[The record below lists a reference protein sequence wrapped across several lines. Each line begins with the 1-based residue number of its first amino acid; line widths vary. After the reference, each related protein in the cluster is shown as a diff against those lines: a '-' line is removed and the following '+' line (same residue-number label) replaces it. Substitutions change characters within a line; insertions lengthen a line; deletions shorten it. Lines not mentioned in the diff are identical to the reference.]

1 MDLSKRIEPK
11 TWSFVE
17 KIQNAGGKPIYDIPV
32 AEGRAIFDQLQALP
46 NEKPDVDVEDKT
58 LPVGPGGKVD
68 IRIVRPKGAKE
79 SLPVIMFFHGA
90 GWVFGD
96 YQTHGRLVREIAVGT
111 HAAVV
116 FVKYTLAPE
125 AQYPTQIE
133 ESYAAMK
140 YIAEHGKQFN
150 LDTSRFVAAGDSV
163 GGNMTSVMA
172 LLAKERGGPKID
184 YQVLIYP
191 VTDANF
197 DNASYKEF
205 AEGPW
210 LTKKAMEWF
219 WDKYL
224 PNKEKRKEITASPLQ
239 ASLEQLKGLP
249 PALVITGE
257 CDVLRDEGEAYA
269 HKLNAAGVTVT
280 AVRHLGTIHDFLML
294 NDLSETPACRNA
306 VETIIGH
313 LTHIFGKKKYNNT

>member
-79 SLPVIMFFHGA
+79 ALPVIMFFHGA

-163 GGNMTSVMA
+163 GGNMTSVMT

-306 VETIIGH
+306 IETIIGH
-313 LTHIFGKKKYNNT
+313 LTHIFGKKK

>member
-32 AEGRAIFDQLQALP
+32 AEGRAIFDQIQALP

-79 SLPVIMFFHGA
+79 ALPVIMFFHGA

-163 GGNMTSVMA
+163 GGNMTSVMT
-172 LLAKERGGPKID
+172 LLAKERGGPQID

-249 PALVITGE
+249 SALVITGE

-313 LTHIFGKKKYNNT
+313 LTQIFGKKK

>member
-32 AEGRAIFDQLQALP
+32 AEGRAIFDQIQALP

-79 SLPVIMFFHGA
+79 ALPVIMFFHGA

-96 YQTHGRLVREIAVGT
+96 YQTHGRLVREIVVGT

-163 GGNMTSVMA
+163 GGNMTSVMT
-172 LLAKERGGPKID
+172 LLAKERGGPQID

-313 LTHIFGKKKYNNT
+313 LTQIFGKKK

>member
-32 AEGRAIFDQLQALP
+32 AEGRTIFDQIQALP

-79 SLPVIMFFHGA
+79 ALPVIMFFHGA

-163 GGNMTSVMA
+163 GGNMTSVMT
-172 LLAKERGGPKID
+172 LLAKERGGPQID

-313 LTHIFGKKKYNNT
+313 LTQIFGKKK

>member
-32 AEGRAIFDQLQALP
+32 AEGRAIFDQIQALP

-79 SLPVIMFFHGA
+79 ALPVIMFFHGA

-163 GGNMTSVMA
+163 GGNMTSVMT
-172 LLAKERGGPKID
+172 LLAKERGGPQID

-294 NDLSETPACRNA
+294 NDLSETPACGNA

-313 LTHIFGKKKYNNT
+313 LTQIFGKKK

>member
-224 PNKEKRKEITASPLQ
+224 PNKEKERKLQQVRCKPLLNNLKAYHQ
-239 ASLEQLKGLP
+239 HWSSLESVMFCVMRAKPMPINSTQR
-249 PALVITGE
+249 V
-257 CDVLRDEGEAYA
+257 
-269 HKLNAAGVTVT
+269 
-280 AVRHLGTIHDFLML
+280 
-294 NDLSETPACRNA
+294 
-306 VETIIGH
+306 
-313 LTHIFGKKKYNNT
+313 

>member
-79 SLPVIMFFHGA
+79 ALPVIMFFHGA

-163 GGNMTSVMA
+163 GGNMTSVMT

-224 PNKEKRKEITASPLQ
+224 PNKEKERKLQQVRCKPLLNNLKAYHQ
-239 ASLEQLKGLP
+239 HWSLPVSVMSYVMRAKPMPINSTQR
-249 PALVITGE
+249 VWQ
-257 CDVLRDEGEAYA
+257 
-269 HKLNAAGVTVT
+269 
-280 AVRHLGTIHDFLML
+280 
-294 NDLSETPACRNA
+294 
-306 VETIIGH
+306 
-313 LTHIFGKKKYNNT
+313 

>member
-79 SLPVIMFFHGA
+79 TLPVIMFFHGA

-163 GGNMTSVMA
+163 GGNMTSVMT

-313 LTHIFGKKKYNNT
+313 LTHIFGKKK

>member
-58 LPVGPGGKVD
+58 LPVGPRGKVD

-79 SLPVIMFFHGA
+79 TLPVIMFFHGA

-163 GGNMTSVMA
+163 GGNMTSVMT

-239 ASLEQLKGLP
+239 ASLEQLKDLP

-313 LTHIFGKKKYNNT
+313 LTHIFGKKK

>member
-79 SLPVIMFFHGA
+79 ALPVIMFFHGA

-163 GGNMTSVMA
+163 GGNMTSVMT

-306 VETIIGH
+306 VETIICH
-313 LTHIFGKKKYNNT
+313 LTHIFGKKK

>member
-111 HAAVV
+111 HAAAV

-313 LTHIFGKKKYNNT
+313 LTHIFGKKK

>member
-313 LTHIFGKKKYNNT
+313 LTHIFGKKK

>member
-79 SLPVIMFFHGA
+79 ALPVIMFFHGA

-111 HAAVV
+111 HTAVV

-163 GGNMTSVMA
+163 GGNMTSVMT

-269 HKLNAAGVTVT
+269 HKLNAAGVAVT

-313 LTHIFGKKKYNNT
+313 LTHIFGKKK

>member
-79 SLPVIMFFHGA
+79 ALPVIMFFHGA

-163 GGNMTSVMA
+163 GGNMTSVMT

-280 AVRHLGTIHDFLML
+280 AVRRLGTIHDFLML

-313 LTHIFGKKKYNNT
+313 LTHIFGKKK